1 MAQARKVRNMDTKVD
16 LKKVT
21 RARAEKMVA
30 ATNDPETLRW
40 LGDHTNKHV
49 RAKAAYKVEK
59 LAKVEGA
66 S

>member
-1 MAQARKVRNMDTKVD
+1 MDTKVD